1 MIESNF
7 SLNNQ
12 QNETKKL
19 ISHLLKKYLGDNIGK
34 LEQKNAIDENIIN
47 SIKQTSNN
55 MKNFLEY
62 TSEKSKYYFILNL
75 ENLYSYKK
83 T

>member
-19 ISHLLKKYLGDNIGK
+19 ISHLLKKYLGDNIDK

-83 T
+83 P

>member
-1 MIESNF
+1 MTESNF

-19 ISHLLKKYLGDNIGK
+19 ISHLLKKYLGDNIDK

-62 TSEKSKYYFILNL
+62 TSEKSKYYFM
-75 ENLYSYKK
+75 
-83 T
+83 

>member
-83 T
+83 P

>member
-19 ISHLLKKYLGDNIGK
+19 ISHLLKKYLGDNIDK

-55 MKNFLEY
+55 MKNFWNIHR
-62 TSEKSKYYFILNL
+62 KKVNII
-75 ENLYSYKK
+75 SYKI
-83 T
+83 